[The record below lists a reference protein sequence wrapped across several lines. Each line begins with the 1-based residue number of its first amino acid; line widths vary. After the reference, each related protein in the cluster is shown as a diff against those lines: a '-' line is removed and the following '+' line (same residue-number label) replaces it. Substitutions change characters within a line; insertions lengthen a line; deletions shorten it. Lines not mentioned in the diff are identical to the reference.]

1 MMMAGDVHAMC
12 IKWSTGRQS
21 MKSNANPGGVYLDQ
35 SWSSRGSSSLDAA
48 GFRRRSTRQVFV
60 GALDACDF
68 AGRGALVTSSHTR
81 VCITPAV
88 IADSRYSAVC
98 WKRQASPR
106 VHSPFWNA

>member
-1 MMMAGDVHAMC
+1 
-12 IKWSTGRQS
+12 
-21 MKSNANPGGVYLDQ
+21 MKSNANPGGVYLDPVV
-35 SWSSRGSSSLDAA
+35 SSRGGSSSLDAA

-81 VCITPAV
+81 VCITRGHAV
-88 IADSRYSAVC
+88 IRAYSAVC

>member
-1 MMMAGDVHAMC
+1 
-12 IKWSTGRQS
+12 
-21 MKSNANPGGVYLDQ
+21 MKSNANPGGVYLDPVV
-35 SWSSRGSSSLDAA
+35 SSRGGSSSLDAA

-81 VCITPAV
+81 VCITIRAYC
-88 IADSRYSAVC
+88 ITDRAYSAVC